1 MSYLMIR
8 MVSGIGALVSTT
20 VLRKARNVRDLHLRI
35 YGTAFYFR
43 STGCLS
49 FWCPCLVHAQNRRR
63 LDYLTVNGVPD
74 PERNQVTAEGGL
86 FYGFLEVAC
95 DLGFILQVGRLVFSS
110 SRSIS

>member
-1 MSYLMIR
+1 MGFLTMI

-20 VLRKARNVRDLHLRI
+20 VLRKARNVRDSHFHI
-35 YGTAFYFR
+35 YGTPFYFI

-74 PERNQVTAEGGL
+74 PDRNKVTAEGSM

-95 DLGFILQVGRLVFSS
+95 DLGFILQVGRLMLLS
-110 SRSIS
+110 